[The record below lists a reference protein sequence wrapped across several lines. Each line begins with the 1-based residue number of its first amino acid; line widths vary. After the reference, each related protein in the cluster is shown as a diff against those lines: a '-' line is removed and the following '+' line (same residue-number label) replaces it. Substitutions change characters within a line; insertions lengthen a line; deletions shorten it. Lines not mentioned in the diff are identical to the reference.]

1 MTTKFILIRHGET
14 NWNREGRY
22 QGQIDTALS
31 DYGRNQG
38 AKITTA
44 LESVPI
50 DVCYSSPL
58 KRSYDTAKMGLGER
72 DITINTDDRLL
83 EINHG
88 AWEGLLASEVEK
100 RWPDILEKWRTTVVD
115 AQMPGGGEN
124 IVDVKN
130 RAMEAFEEYAREHE
144 GKTILVAAHDAINK
158 AVLCAILDID
168 LSKFWQVKQD
178 NTCINVFEYENG
190 KWRLVLMNST
200 AHLGFLFSGIEQA
213 GL

>member
-1 MTTKFILIRHGET
+1 MATKFILIRHGET
-14 NWNREGRY
+14 SWNKEGRY

-31 DYGRNQG
+31 DYGRSQG
-38 AKITTA
+38 AKITAA
-44 LESVPI
+44 LANIPI

-58 KRSYDTAKMGLGER
+58 KRSLDTAEMSLGDR

-115 AQMPGGGEN
+115 AQMPGGEN
-124 IVDVKN
+124 MLEVRD
-130 RAMEAFEEYAREHE
+130 RAMEALEEHIKKHE

-158 AVLCAILDID
+158 AILCAVLDAD
-168 LSKFWQVKQD
+168 LSKFWQFKQD
-178 NTCINVFEYENG
+178 NTCINVIEYDEG
-190 KWRLVLMNST
+190 KWRIVLMNST
-200 AHLGFLFSGIEQA
+200 SHLGFLFSGIEQA